1 MANLKKS
8 HFTKALSLILAL
20 VFILGAFSGCGG
32 KKEEPTTE
40 PPTTTEPTTAAP
52 VFYNPLTGQPGYDE
66 SLIGSRPVLISV
78 ENHPDARP
86 QWGLTSSDIV
96 WEMVAEGGITR
107 MLLMYADYT
116 RIPEK
121 VGPTRSAR
129 HYFVDLAEGFDAI
142 FVHFG
147 YSPAAKKQI
156 ANHDVDNINGIIDGS
171 YFFRD
176 KTRKVAIEHRA
187 YTTDEA
193 IAKAIDKKGYRKTI
207 EDDDYMNPF
216 TFSETSRTLSGGAC
230 DEITVSFSPSY
241 TYKYTY
247 DAARNVYL
255 CTKKDKKFVD
265 SEGNQQNFENII
277 VCYTNISRISGD
289 QKSRVD
295 FDLSDGKGVYV
306 TNGTYEEIT
315 WKKGDSDDMMKF
327 YDASGN
333 ELMLNTGRTY
343 IAICDDGRESKNT
356 ILPTE
361 SPSTQPVQ

>member
-1 MANLKKS
+1 MKKTS
-8 HFTKALSLILAL
+8 LITRALSMAMAII
-20 VFILGAFSGCGG
+20 FICGAFTGG
-32 KKEEPTTE
+32 GLKKEEPTTE
-40 PPTTTEPTTAAP
+40 PSTTEPTTLPP
-52 VFYNPLTGQPGYDE
+52 VYYNPLTGQRGYDE
-66 SLIGSRPVLISV
+66 TLIGSRPVLISV
-78 ENHPDARP
+78 ENHPKARP

-147 YSPAAKKQI
+147 YSPAAKKQLK
-156 ANHDVDNINGIIDGS
+156 AHGVNNINGMVDGA

-176 KTRKVAIEHRA
+176 KSRRKYGIEHTA

-193 IAKAIDKKGYRKTI
+193 IAKAIEKKGYRTEIKD
-207 EDDDYMNPF
+207 EYASPF
-216 TFSETSRTLSGGAC
+216 MFTEEPRTLSGGAC
-230 DEITVSFSPSY
+230 DEITVSFSSSY

-247 DAARNVYL
+247 DATRNVYL
-255 CTKKDKKFVD
+255 STIKGKKFVD
-265 SEGNQQNFENII
+265 SEGTQQNFENII
-277 VCYTNISRISGD
+277 VCYTNISNISGD
-289 QKSRVD
+289 QKGRVN
-295 FDLSDGKGVYV
+295 FDLSKGKGVYV

-315 WKKGDSDDMMKF
+315 WEKGDSKDMMKF
-327 YDASGN
+327 YDVNGM
-333 ELMLNTGRTY
+333 ELVLNAGRTY
-343 IAICDDGRESKNT
+343 IAIVDNDRESKNT

-361 SPSTQPVQ
+361 PPSTEAVQ